1 MLVRGKAHDE
11 RHRCERLRHFCHQ
24 ERRDCHALQ
33 PPHSGG
39 SYTGGS
45 ARDNQYKKVTAYRDL
60 SQSEIDGMSSMKVL
74 KADAGKLFK

>member
-1 MLVRGKAHDE
+1 LLGGKAHDE
-11 RHRCERLRHFCHQ
+11 RHRRKRLRHFCHH

-33 PPHSGG
+33 PPLSGG

-45 ARDNQYKKVTAYRDL
+45 ARDNQHKKITAYRDL
-60 SQSEIDGMSSMKVL
+60 NQSEIDGMSSIKVL